1 MIQLDKGNKRK
12 IYLFSGIAVGCVLL
26 LYLAFSLFF
35 MEHYFFG
42 TRIGDFQCGGKT
54 PEEVKAF
61 IKDRAAHYVL
71 TIQGRDGEELLTASQ
86 IGIQFLLDDTPEKII
101 GMQNGFAW
109 ISSLWNDESYEM
121 PVTVSYEES
130 LMDDCLA
137 NMDMFQKENMRKPAN
152 AYIGEYNREL
162 GAYEIISGDLGT
174 LADVQKV
181 KIAVS
186 AALNSMNTELVLEE
200 ADCYVEPEIPAD
212 NEDLVRFKNRLN
224 RFVSSRIVY
233 DWNGTEEIVN
243 GDLIQEWL
251 KIDRKR
257 QLVTIDP
264 EPVREYVDGLSKK
277 YDTYGRARK
286 FQTSE
291 GRNIILKP
299 GNYGWR
305 VDRNKEAEKL
315 IKLIRSGSQVNREPA
330 YLYMAAVKGE
340 DDIGDS
346 YVEIDLTAQ
355 HLYLYVEGELIT
367 ESDFVSGNVAK
378 GYDTPEGVYGLT
390 YKTLNATL
398 RGPGYATPVTYWMPF
413 NGNVGMHYA
422 TWRGSFGGSI
432 YLRNGSHG
440 CINLPKE
447 QAEKIY
453 EQIYKGFPVI
463 CYKDEYTE
471 EDTKKDTKKESGKSS
486 EQKTEN
492 NAEIPEQ
499 NNSGA
504 IENGSGETPVPN
516 PGNNLPI
523 PPTNTEIV
531 PPADT
536 ENNLPADSGNDST
549 TVPGDIPQNPPGN
562 TESNPP
568 ASTEVVPPVDTPIIP
583 PADPGNVL
591 PVN

>member
-1 MIQLDKGNKRK
+1 M
-12 IYLFSGIAVGCVLL
+12 
-26 LYLAFSLFF
+26 
-35 MEHYFFG
+35 
-42 TRIGDFQCGGKT
+42 
-54 PEEVKAF
+54 
-61 IKDRAAHYVL
+61 
-71 TIQGRDGEELLTASQ
+71 
-86 IGIQFLLDDTPEKII
+86 
-101 GMQNGFAW
+101 
-109 ISSLWNDESYEM
+109 
-121 PVTVSYEES
+121 
-130 LMDDCLA
+130 
-137 NMDMFQKENMRKPAN
+137 
-152 AYIGEYNREL
+152 
-162 GAYEIISGDLGT
+162 
-174 LADVQKV
+174 
-181 KIAVS
+181 
-186 AALNSMNTELVLEE
+186 
-200 ADCYVEPEIPAD
+200 
-212 NEDLVRFKNRLN
+212 
-224 RFVSSRIVY
+224 
-233 DWNGTEEIVN
+233 
-243 GDLIQEWL
+243 
-251 KIDRKR
+251 
-257 QLVTIDP
+257 
-264 EPVREYVDGLSKK
+264 DGLSKK

-413 NGNVGMHYA
+413 NGNVGMHDA